1 VNFRPP
7 FFPGTH
13 NALGRIQGSMKP
25 MTRGWNG
32 YLVRALN
39 EFASL
44 TVERGAIDG
53 HRVPIRA
60 KHQRSQNK
68 SSSTRKKRK
77 KITLSD
83 STV

>member
-1 VNFRPP
+1 
-7 FFPGTH
+7 
-13 NALGRIQGSMKP
+13 

-44 TVERGAIDG
+44 TAERGVIDTS
-53 HRVPIRA
+53 HQIPIRA

-68 SSSTRKKRK
+68 SSGIRRRRK
-77 KITLSD
+77 KITP
-83 STV
+83 

>member
-1 VNFRPP
+1 
-7 FFPGTH
+7 
-13 NALGRIQGSMKP
+13 

-44 TVERGAIDG
+44 TAERGAIDAS
-53 HRVPIRA
+53 RRIPIRA

-68 SSSTRKKRK
+68 PSGVRRRRKKNNPA
-77 KITLSD
+77 
-83 STV
+83 